1 MSTPKL
7 AAITAIVVAAIV
19 ALVIVWPSSGDNADD
34 DGPTFVIAGVERR
47 DLSEEITV
55 RGVVR
60 RDELIRITS
69 PIEGQVSSVL
79 VEDGDTIESGDV
91 IFALDGRAAVAVDGE
106 FSFFRQLDVGSQ
118 GPDVAQLERILVDQG
133 YQVGRVDELFTE
145 ETRSGLAQWQRDRG
159 YGGATPEP
167 DENVAVALQSNP
179 AGYTI
184 GPRNSVTVRLGPTV
198 PPRRGRAQQGG
209 ATAAGDVS
217 ADEVSSTPS
226 DAGSEDRG
234 GEDTGGDG
242 DEGALAPMPAEDV
255 AGSTADGDVQLVAFA
270 QPVDPEPR
278 VRPVIEVTVAPGR
291 VTEGDQATFTFTSDI
306 AMPTDTIVDYTV
318 GGDATAGD
326 DYADVLN
333 GTILFPAGRTSVDLV
348 VRTFADEDIE
358 RRETLTITVGTPIIA
373 NEGENYAV
381 GPRKEATLTIVGP
394 DDERP
399 RLEII
404 ATQAIANE
412 GSQLTFTI
420 EADRASNTDRAV
432 IVAIGGTA
440 SAGSDFNPVPRE
452 VVLPAGATTV
462 NLTIQTLDDLL
473 VEPDETLIVSLVPRN
488 RYDIGARSSASTT
501 LLSDDLPEII
511 LRGGGRVGEG
521 ERTSFTVVADQAPI
535 VDTSINYAVG
545 GSATPGRDYEELAGT
560 VVLPAGQRSVT
571 VEVVTIDDDVVFR
584 PGDMVVADWPARIGT
599 VSVDEGEFILLG
611 QQVLTLTEPDF
622 SITMLLNPTD
632 RGRLEPSL
640 AVTVELQAS
649 DQDAVAGFIASI
661 DETATVDAATGTET
675 YEGVVETV
683 TDLEAVDGA
692 SVNIDVTL
700 DQRLDVITVPVA
712 SVLQDGA
719 GNDVVRVVLDDGTT
733 RQVEVRVGLSEGA
746 FVEIESGLDGDE
758 LVLVET

>member
-1 MSTPKL
+1 MSARRL
-7 AAITAIVVAAIV
+7 AAIAAIVVAAIV
-19 ALVIVWPSSGDNADD
+19 VLVIVWPSSSDNAGD

-47 DLSEEITV
+47 DLREEITV

-145 ETRSGLAQWQRDRG
+145 ETRAGLAQWQRDRG

-167 DENVAVALQSNP
+167 DENVTVALQSNP
-179 AGYTI
+179 AGYAV
-184 GPRNSVTVRLGPTV
+184 GARNAISVRLGPTV
-198 PPRRGRAQQGG
+198 PPRRSEGRRDQ
-209 ATAAGDVS
+209 
-217 ADEVSSTPS
+217 
-226 DAGSEDRG
+226 AGSAG
-234 GEDTGGDG
+234 ASSGDEAADDG
-242 DEGALAPMPAEDV
+242 DDEGALPAPPTDD
-255 AGSTADGDVQLVAFA
+255 GSTGTTGSTEMTDGDIVLAAFA
-270 QPVDPEPR
+270 QPVAPEPAP
-278 VRPVIEVTVAPGR
+278 RPVIEVAVTPER
-291 VTEGDQATFTFTSDI
+291 VDEGEEATFTFTSDI

-326 DYADVLN
+326 DFNDALD

-348 VRTFADEDIE
+348 VRTRADDVIE
-358 RRETLTITVGTPIIA
+358 RRETLTVTVGTPIITSD
-373 NEGENYAV
+373 GENYAV

-404 ATQAIANE
+404 AAQGTVNE
-412 GSQLTFTI
+412 GGQLTFTV
-420 EADRASNTDRAV
+420 EADRSSNSDRTV
-432 IVAIGGTA
+432 IVAVGGTA
-440 SAGSDFNPVPRE
+440 SSGSDYNTVPRE
-452 VVLPAGATTV
+452 VTLPAGATTV
-462 NLTIQTLDDLL
+462 NLTVQTLDDLV
-473 VEPDETLIVSLVPRN
+473 VEPDETLVVSLVPRN
-488 RYDIGARSSASTT
+488 RYDLGARTSASTT
-501 LLSDDLPEII
+501 LLSEDVPELV
-511 LRGGGRVGEG
+511 LRGGGAVGEG
-521 ERTSFTVVADQAPI
+521 DRTSFTIEADQAPI

-545 GSATPGRDYEELAGT
+545 GSATPGRDYQELSGT

-571 VEVVTIDDDVVFR
+571 VDIVTIDDDVVFR

-632 RGRLEPSL
+632 RGRLEPNL

-733 RQVEVRVGLSEGA
+733 RQVEVQVGLSEGA

>member
-1 MSTPKL
+1 MSARKL
-7 AAITAIVVAAIV
+7 AAIAAIVVAAIIV
-19 ALVIVWPSSGDNADD
+19 LVIVWPSSSDDAGD

-79 VEDGDTIESGDV
+79 VDDGDTIDSGDV
-91 IFALDGRAAVAVDGE
+91 IFALDGRAAVAVDGD

-133 YQVGRVDELFTE
+133 YQVGLVDELFTE
-145 ETRSGLAQWQRDRG
+145 DTRAGLAQWQRDRG

-167 DENVAVALQSNP
+167 DENVTIALQSNP
-179 AGYTI
+179 AGYAV
-184 GPRNSVTVRLGPTV
+184 GARNAISVRLGPTV
-198 PPRRGRAQQGG
+198 PPRRGDGRRDQAGS
-209 ATAAGDVS
+209 AGD
-217 ADEVSSTPS
+217 T
-226 DAGSEDRG
+226 
-234 GEDTGGDG
+234 TGDG
-242 DEGALAPMPAEDV
+242 TADDDGDDEGALPPP
-255 AGSTADGDVQLVAFA
+255 STSHSSTRIADGDIVLAAFA
-270 QPVDPEPR
+270 QPAAPEPA
-278 VRPVIEVTVAPGR
+278 VRPVIEVTVTPGR
-291 VTEGDQATFTFTSDI
+291 VSEGEEATFTFTSDI

-326 DYADVLN
+326 DFNDVLD
-333 GTILFPAGRTSVDLV
+333 GTLLFPAGRTSVDVV
-348 VRTFADEDIE
+348 VRTRADDTIE
-358 RRETLTITVGTPIIA
+358 RRETLTLTVGTPIIA

-404 ATQAIANE
+404 AAQGTVNE
-412 GSQLTFTI
+412 GGQLTFTI
-420 EADRASNTDRAV
+420 EADRSSNTDRTV
-432 IVAIGGTA
+432 IVAVGGTA
-440 SAGSDFNPVPRE
+440 SAGRDYNTVPRE
-452 VVLPAGATTV
+452 VTLPAGATTV

-473 VEPDETLIVSLVPRN
+473 VEADETLTVSLVPRN
-488 RYDIGARSSASTT
+488 RYDLGARASASTT
-501 LLSDDLPEII
+501 LLSEDVPELV
-511 LRGGGRVGEG
+511 LRGGGAVGEG
-521 ERTSFTVVADQAPI
+521 ERTGFTIEADQAPI

-545 GSATPGRDYEELAGT
+545 GSATPGRDYQELSGT
-560 VVLPAGQRSVT
+560 VILPAGQRSVT

-632 RGRLEPSL
+632 RGRLEPNL

-649 DQDAVAGFIASI
+649 DQEAVAGFIAGI
-661 DETATVDAATGTET
+661 DETATVDVATGTET

-683 TDLEAVDGA
+683 TDLDAVDGA

-700 DQRLDVITVPVA
+700 DQRRDVMTVPVA

-733 RQVEVRVGLSEGA
+733 RQVEVQVGLSEGA

-758 LVLVET
+758 LVLIET

>member
-1 MSTPKL
+1 MSGRKL
-7 AAITAIVVAAIV
+7 AAIAAVVVAAV
-19 ALVIVWPSSGDNADD
+19 VVLVIVWPSSGGGDD
-34 DGPTFVIAGVERR
+34 EDGPTFVIAGVERR

-79 VEDGDTIESGDV
+79 VDDGDTIESGDV

-133 YQVGRVDELFTE
+133 YQVGLVDELFTE
-145 ETRSGLAQWQRDRG
+145 ETRAGLAQWQRDRG

-167 DENVAVALQSNP
+167 DENVTIALQSNP
-179 AGYTI
+179 AGYAV
-184 GPRNSVTVRLGPTV
+184 GARNAVSVRLGPTV
-198 PPRRGRAQQGG
+198 PPRRGDSRR
-209 ATAAGDVS
+209 
-217 ADEVSSTPS
+217 DE
-226 DAGSEDRG
+226 AGSAGADGSG
-234 GEDTGGDG
+234 GRPDSGDG
-242 DEGALAPMPAEDV
+242 TGDDADNGDDEGALPPP
-255 AGSTADGDVQLVAFA
+255 STGAVSTDAVDGDVVLAAFA
-270 QPVDPEPR
+270 QPAAPEPV
-278 VRPVIEVTVAPGR
+278 VRPVIEVTVTPGR
-291 VTEGDQATFTFTSDI
+291 VSEGEEATFTFTSDI

-404 ATQAIANE
+404 AAQGTVNE
-412 GSQLTFTI
+412 GGQLTFTI
-420 EADRASNTDRAV
+420 EADRASNTDRTV
-432 IVAIGGTA
+432 IVAVGGTA
-440 SAGSDFNPVPRE
+440 SAGSDYNTVPRD

-473 VEPDETLIVSLVPRN
+473 VETDETLVVSLVPRR
-488 RYDIGARSSASTT
+488 RYDVGARSSASTT
-501 LLSDDLPEII
+501 LLSDDLPEIV

-560 VVLPAGQRSVT
+560 VILPAGQRSVT
-571 VEVVTIDDDVVFR
+571 VEIVTIDDDVVFR

-632 RGRLEPSL
+632 RGRLEPNL

-649 DQDAVAGFIASI
+649 DQEAVAGFIASI
-661 DETATVDAATGTET
+661 DETATVDAATGAET

-700 DQRLDVITVPVA
+700 DQRRDVITVPVA

-733 RQVEVRVGLSEGA
+733 RQVEVQVGLSEGA

>member
-1 MSTPKL
+1 MPASRL
-7 AAITAIVVAAIV
+7 AAIAAIVVAAIV
-19 ALVIVWPSSGDNADD
+19 VLVIVWPSSGDSNGDD

-47 DLSEEITV
+47 DLTEEITV

-79 VEDGDTIESGDV
+79 VDDGDTIEAGDV

-133 YQVGRVDELFTE
+133 YQVGLVDELFTE
-145 ETRSGLAQWQRDRG
+145 ETRAGLSQWQRDRG

-167 DENVAVALQSNP
+167 DENVTVALQSNP
-179 AGYTI
+179 AGYAV
-184 GPRNSVTVRLGPTV
+184 GARNAISLRLGPTV
-198 PPRRGRAQQGG
+198 PPRRGDGRRDQAGS
-209 ATAAGDVS
+209 AGDTEG
-217 ADEVSSTPS
+217 D
-226 DAGSEDRG
+226 
-234 GEDTGGDG
+234 GGD
-242 DEGALAPMPAEDV
+242 DEGALAPIDPTGHVSPVPNAT
-255 AGSTADGDVQLVAFA
+255 GGDVVLTAFA
-270 QPVDPEPR
+270 QPAAPEPAL
-278 VRPVIEVTVAPGR
+278 RPVIEVAVTPGR
-291 VTEGDQATFTFTSDI
+291 VSEGEDATFTFTSDI

-326 DYADVLN
+326 DFTDVLD
-333 GTILFPAGRTSVDLV
+333 GTVLFPAGRSSVDIV
-348 VRTFADEDIE
+348 VRTRADDAIE
-358 RRETLTITVGTPIIA
+358 RRETLTVTVGTPIIA

-399 RLEII
+399 RLELV
-404 ATQAIANE
+404 AAQGTVNE
-412 GSQLTFTI
+412 GGQLTFTV
-420 EADRASNTDRAV
+420 EADRASNNDLTVAV
-432 IVAIGGTA
+432 AFGGNA
-440 SAGSDFNPVPRE
+440 SAGADYNAVAGE
-452 VVLPAGATTV
+452 VVLPAGATTA
-462 NLTIQTLDDLL
+462 NLTIQTLDDLV
-473 VEPDETLIVSLVPRN
+473 VEGDETLSVSLAPRN
-488 RYDIGARSSASTT
+488 RYDLGARTGASTT
-501 LLSDDLPEII
+501 LLSEDVPELV
-511 LRGGGRVGEG
+511 LRGGGAVGEG
-521 ERTSFTVVADQAPI
+521 DRSSFTIEADQAPI

-545 GSATPGRDYEELAGT
+545 GSATPGRDYQELSGT
-560 VVLPAGQRSVT
+560 VILPAGQRSVT
-571 VEVVTIDDDVVFR
+571 VDLVTIDDDVVFR

-632 RGRLEPSL
+632 RGRLEPNL
-640 AVTVELQAS
+640 AVTVELQAA
-649 DQDAVAGFIASI
+649 DQEAVAGFIASI
-661 DETATVDAATGTET
+661 DETAIVDAATGTET

-700 DQRLDVITVPVA
+700 DQRRDVITVPVA

-733 RQVEVRVGLSEGA
+733 RQVEVQVGLSEGA